1 MQKSFFLDIDPPT
14 RTAQQKG
21 AAIQGGHIRHYVKR
35 EVREAQE
42 ILRAALRPH
51 RPPQPIA
58 GAVELAVEFNFVAKS
73 HKPGTWR
80 STRPDLDNLL
90 KGLVDCM
97 TATGFWNDDAQVSIL
112 HGHKQWSEHAGI
124 YISIRELEARNV

>member
-35 EVREAQE
+35 EVREAQDF
-42 ILRAALRPH
+42 LRVALRPH
-51 RPPQPIA
+51 RPAAPIT
-58 GAVELAVEFNFVAKS
+58 GPVELSVEWHFVSKS
-73 HKPGTWR
+73 HKPSWR
-80 STRPDLDNLL
+80 TTRPDLDNLL
-90 KGLVDCM
+90 KGIIDCM
-97 TATGFWNDDAQVSIL
+97 TMEGFWADDNQICVL